1 MPTQR
6 DEFAPDADFLALLAS
21 SVIQPR
27 LASFESDGCPPLVA
41 LYVSAVLD
49 QLNAVGTVAA
59 HDNPDSNT
67 NGEIRVRV
75 RQTGNPARV
84 VWCIESLFPN
94 IMPSTGFVGFDQRG
108 DAQIV
113 DNVWSIRTDSWV
125 GKYNVADWHGWS

>member
-1 MPTQR
+1 MPTQS
-6 DEFAPDADFLALLAS
+6 DEFAPGADFLALLAS

-59 HDNPDSNT
+59 HDNPDSDT

-75 RQTGNPARV
+75 RHTGDPARV
-84 VWCIESLFPN
+84 VWRIESLFPN
-94 IMPSTGFVGFDQRG
+94 IMPATGFVGFDQRG
-108 DAQIV
+108 NARLA
-113 DNVWSIRTDSWV
+113 DNVWSIRPDSRV
-125 GKYNVADWHGWS
+125 GKYNVANWHGWS